1 MKKSAYISPALRQ
14 KNLDFEETFLASGS
28 DYSPSS
34 TLEGFEETDDAIV
47 W

>member
-1 MKKSAYISPALRQ
+1 MKKERYISPAVRIKSLGYPES
-14 KNLDFEETFLASGS
+14 LLASS

-34 TLEGFEETDDAIV
+34 TLEGFDDDGDNII